1 MLSFFALM
9 LEELRM
15 RRVSVGHLA
24 PAQGERGSAMIAVP
38 GVEPAWEMPVVIV
51 RGAQDGPT
59 LTVTGGVHAAEY
71 VSIEA
76 VTRLSRWADQAT
88 LRGTLVAVLIVN
100 TPGFFE
106 HSIYVNPVDGKNF
119 GGIFPGSP
127 DGTASERVS
136 DYLWREIIQGSDA
149 YIDAHCG
156 DMIEA
161 LAPFTLWPRVED
173 ADVSARSHAM
183 AQAYGLDRTLGMDY
197 KNVPGRSYA
206 EVAARGIP
214 AIVGEVGQ
222 QGICDE
228 RFVQIHL
235 RGLQNVMAHLGM
247 VDPLGPPP
255 ALPRELQ
262 GLAWTRSSAAGT
274 YHPCVAIGDTVRKG
288 QPTGELHDLF
298 GNTIEEHLSPADGEV
313 VFLVTALAVAAGGP
327 LIGIGVYNRDDA
339 RDARALDNPAIA
351 TATA

>member
-1 MLSFFALM
+1 MP
-9 LEELRM
+9 
-15 RRVSVGHLA
+15 SV
-24 PAQGERGSAMIAVP
+24 V
-38 GVEPAWEMPVVIV
+38 V
-51 RGAQDGPT
+51 RGLHDGPT
-59 LTVTGGVHAAEY
+59 LAVTGGVHAAEY

-76 VTRLSRWADQAT
+76 VTRLTRWLDPAT

-100 TPGFFE
+100 MPGFFK
-106 HSIYVNPVDGKNF
+106 HSIYVNPTDGKDF
-119 GGIFPGSP
+119 GALFPGRP
-127 DGTASERVS
+127 DGSDSERVA
-136 DYLWREIIQGSDA
+136 DFLMRELIDGSDA

-161 LAPFTLWPRVED
+161 LAPFTLWPRVPDE
-173 ADVSARSHAM
+173 AVSRRSHAM
-183 AQAYGLDRTLGMDY
+183 AVAFGVERTLGMDL

-228 RFVQIHL
+228 HFVRIHL

-247 VDPLGPPP
+247 IDPVGPAGQP
-255 ALPRELQ
+255 PRELQ

-274 YHPCVAIGDTVRKG
+274 YHPAVAVGEQVREG

-298 GNTIEEHLSPADGEV
+298 GNTIERHLSPADGEV

-327 LIGIGVYNRDDA
+327 LIGIGVYDGDQA
-339 RDARALDNPAIA
+339 RDARAVNPASVA
-351 TATA
+351 SAAAE